1 MGSTKKVLVCDDSI
15 MARKQLK
22 DNISQCGIEVEFIEG
37 NNGQEAIDL
46 YNQHKPDMVFLD
58 IVMPEKDGATAA
70 KEILESDSSAIVIMA
85 SSIGTQQQLKNAIEA
100 GAKDF
105 IQKPLDL
112 EQVKK
117 VFLAHLGGE

>member
-1 MGSTKKVLVCDDSI
+1 MGSTKKVLICDDSI

-22 DNISQCGIEVEFIEG
+22 DNISQCDIEVEFIEG
-37 NNGQEAIDL
+37 NNGQEAVDL

-70 KEILESDSSAIVIMA
+70 KEILESDSNAIVIMA

-117 VFLAHLGGE
+117 VVLAHLGGE